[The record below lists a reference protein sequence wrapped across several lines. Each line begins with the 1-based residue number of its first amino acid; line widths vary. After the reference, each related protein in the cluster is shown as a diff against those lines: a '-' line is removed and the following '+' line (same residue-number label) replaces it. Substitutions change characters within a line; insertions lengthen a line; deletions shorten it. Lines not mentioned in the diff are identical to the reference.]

1 MKKKWWIFLVAPP
14 AMVLFGWLFGE
25 IVMHLW
31 NWLMPAIF
39 GLKSITFWQAIGL
52 LILAR
57 ILVGGLGGGSNN
69 KKRKRKEMRWEC
81 MTPEE
86 HDKFREWARTRQ
98 MTPAT
103 EPGPSAGGNLGGS
116 AGGSMGAPS

>member
-1 MKKKWWIFLVAPP
+1 MRKKWWIFLVAPP

-31 NWLMPAIF
+31 NWLMPAVF
-39 GLKSITFWQAIGL
+39 GLKMITFWQAIGL

-57 ILVGGLGGGSNN
+57 ILVGGLGGGSGNN
-69 KKRKRKEMRWEC
+69 RRRQRRNMRWEC

-86 HDKFREWARTRQ
+86 HDRFREWMRTRQ
-98 MTPAT
+98 MAPAA
-103 EPGPSAGGNLGGS
+103 EPGSGL
-116 AGGSMGAPS
+116 GAPS

>member
-1 MKKKWWIFLVAPP
+1 MKNRRFRWWWIP
-14 AMVLFGWLFGE
+14 AIPSAMAVFGWLFGE

-39 GLKSITFWQAIGL
+39 GLKAITFWQAIGL

-86 HDKFREWARTRQ
+86 HDTFREWTRTRQ
-98 MTPAT
+98 MAPAT
-103 EPGPSAGGNLGGS
+103 ETGSGTGDNVGGS
-116 AGGSMGAPS
+116 VGAPS